1 MADAGLK
8 LGIDG
13 EKDFKRAISEIKENM
28 KTLGTEMKL
37 VTSEFDANDKS
48 VSALREKYRVMNASV
63 EEQRKNVETLEQA
76 LNNASE
82 SFGENDK
89 RTQSWKQQLNLAKA
103 ELNNLENALS
113 DTKDE
118 LKDAEN
124 PFKRIK
130 NAVSNVKTEFAESH
144 PLTLKFASGIK
155 DAAKAAAGF
164 SVDTLKK
171 AAVGATAAITGMAAA
186 AISAANKTAEAGD
199 TIDKASQRVS
209 MSREAYQEWDF
220 ILSQN
225 GASIEALEPGMESL
239 IAKMTAAM
247 EAGEETTSSFD
258 LLGISLD
265 DLKEMAPEEA
275 FEKVIIGLQGIED
288 ETQKAALASEM
299 FGGTGVLLKP
309 LLNSTAESTEKLK
322 NEAHELGII
331 MSDEAVDAAISY
343 TDAVDKM
350 KRSFTGI
357 TSNISAELLPG
368 FQKIVEG
375 LTGLATGQDDATEK
389 ISEGVEDI
397 VDRITEMLPMV
408 IDVIAKVLPVIVR
421 SLVEA
426 LPELLESLGE
436 ALKEMVSSIAQ
447 ILKDNWPQLKEAGL
461 ELINGLWEGIKDAG
475 EWLKEKLKGFADGVV
490 SNVKDFFGI
499 HSPSTVFA
507 GIGGFMAE
515 GLGVGFEKQMQNVAK
530 VMRESVPNRFESEL
544 DMITSYPSYGSRSI
558 RSEYPNSSR
567 RTRPQTVV
575 LQIGEREFGRAV
587 VEFGDEEYTRSGVKI
602 RR

>member
-13 EKDFKRAISEIKENM
+13 EKDFKRALSEIKENM
-28 KTLGTEMKL
+28 KTLGTEMKF

-48 VSALREKYRVMNASV
+48 VSALREKYRVMNESV
-63 EEQRKNVETLEQA
+63 EEQRKKVETLEQA

-144 PLTLKFASGIK
+144 PLTLKFATGIK

-164 SVDTLKK
+164 TVKSLKA
-171 AAVGATAAITGMAAA
+171 AAVGATAALSGMAAA
-186 AISAANKTAEAGD
+186 AIKAANDTAAAGD
-199 TIDKASQRVS
+199 NIDKASQRVS

-225 GASIEALEPGMESL
+225 GASIDGLETGMKKL
-239 IAKMTAAM
+239 ITQITTATEKGGDA
-247 EAGEETTSSFD
+247 AGTFE
-258 LLGISLD
+258 LLGISMDELQT
-265 DLKEMAPEEA
+265 MSPEET
-275 FEKVIIGLQGIED
+275 FEKVVAGLQGVED
-288 ETQKAALASEM
+288 ETQKAALANEL
-299 FGGTGVLLKP
+299 FGKSGVDLMP
-309 LLNSTAESTEKLK
+309 LLNATAEGTEKLK
-322 NEAHELGII
+322 QEAHDLGMI
-331 MSDEAVDAAISY
+331 MSDEAVDAAVSY

-350 KRSFTGI
+350 KRSFSGI
-357 TSNISAELLPG
+357 TRNISAELLPG

-426 LPELLESLGE
+426 LPELLESLGK

-461 ELINGLWEGIKDAG
+461 ELIKGLWEGIKDAG
-475 EWLKEKLKGFADGVV
+475 EWLKEKIKGFADGVV
-490 SNVKDFFGI
+490 SNVKEFFGI

-515 GLGVGFEKQMQNVAK
+515 GLGVGFEKQMQSVAK

-544 DMITSYPSYGSRSI
+544 DMITSYPSYGSRSF
-558 RSEYPNSSR
+558 RSEYPQSSR
-567 RTRPQTVV
+567 RTLPQTVV
-575 LQIGEREFGRAV
+575 LQVGEREFGRAV